1 MLVLYK
7 PVVDVFIYVLG
18 GLDENEIMLQ
28 SVLLGF
34 VEAVSSGLKYAE
46 EILSDAIPLLLTYD
60 YVHLEVNWNE
70 GPLWKTWIWSC

>member
-46 EILSDAIPLLLTYD
+46 EILLGCDPAII
-60 YVHLEVNWNE
+60 N
-70 GPLWKTWIWSC
+70 I